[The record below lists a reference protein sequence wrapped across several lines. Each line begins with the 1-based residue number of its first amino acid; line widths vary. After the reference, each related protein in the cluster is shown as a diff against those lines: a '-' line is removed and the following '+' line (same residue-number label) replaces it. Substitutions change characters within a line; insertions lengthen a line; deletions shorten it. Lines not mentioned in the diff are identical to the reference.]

1 MKKSVFV
8 ILLFATVTVICFAF
22 VTKDEPK
29 FKNLKIL
36 KEDIS
41 EKELDSVMHFFA
53 ISLGEKCTFC
63 HVRNEAENKMD
74 FPSDANPNKDVA
86 RYMIRMANKINKKY
100 FKDQEKNSTQT
111 VKAVTCYTCH
121 HGEAMPLAKAR
132 PMPKVNMGG
141 GNKDFHADSS
151 KNLSGDTTRA
161 PH

>member
-74 FPSDANPNKDVA
+74 FPSDANPNKGTA
-86 RYMIRMANKINKKY
+86 RYMMRMANKINKKY
-100 FKDQEKNSTQT
+100 FKDQEKNSTNTIQ
-111 VKAVTCYTCH
+111 AVTCYTCH
-121 HGEAMPLAKAR
+121 HGEAEPLTKAP
-132 PMPKVNMGG
+132 PMPKGNMGG
-141 GNKDFHADSS
+141 GNFRPA
-151 KNLSGDTTRA
+151 GA
-161 PH
+161 F